1 MDTVGWVLAGLAG
14 LLHVYIFVLEA
25 LRFDDPGTRRVFRI
39 EEEHAEA
46 VRPWAWNQG
55 WYNLF
60 LAVVTGIGIIAVIV
74 GETAVGAALIF
85 AGVGS
90 MLAAAVVLLASSPDK
105 ARSALIQGFFPLV
118 AILLLFI
125 GLVR

>member
-1 MDTVGWVLAGLAG
+1 MENIGWVLAALAG

-25 LRFDDPGTRRVFRI
+25 LRFDDPGTRKVFRI

-60 LAVVTGIGIIAVIV
+60 LAVGALLGAVLGLADRDGAGPLV
-74 GETAVGAALIF
+74 ALACGSMTAAAL
-85 AGVGS
+85 VLVLTDRR
-90 MLAAAVVLLASSPDK
+90 MLRSALVQGTVPTLALVVLL
-105 ARSALIQGFFPLV
+105 V
-118 AILLLFI
+118 A
-125 GLVR
+125 

>member
-25 LRFDDPGTRRVFRI
+25 LRFDNPGTRRVFRI

-60 LAVVTGIGIIAVIV
+60 LAVGALAGAGLGLADDDRAGPLVVLACGSMA
-74 GETAVGAALIF
+74 AAAL
-85 AGVGS
+85 VLVLTDRR
-90 MLAAAVVLLASSPDK
+90 ML
-105 ARSALIQGFFPLV
+105 RSALTQGTLPAL
-118 AILLLFI
+118 ALLALLA
-125 GLVR
+125 G

>member
-1 MDTVGWVLAGLAG
+1 METIGWVLAALAG

-39 EEEHAEA
+39 EEAHAEA

-60 LAVVTGIGIIAVIV
+60 LARGALAGAGLGLADDDRAGPLVVLACGSMA
-74 GETAVGAALIF
+74 AAAL
-85 AGVGS
+85 
-90 MLAAAVVLLASSPDK
+90 VLVLTD
-105 ARSALIQGFFPLV
+105 R
-118 AILLLFI
+118 
-125 GLVR
+125 RM